1 MGKKAKEHR
10 KKVAKRNEKVKQ
22 HRSLMEKEY
31 QKMVAIKTEELR
43 AKFNQVVEE
52 GIKEKQSQVE
62 DAEILGETTET
73 V

>member
-22 HRSLMEKEY
+22 HRTLMEKEY
-31 QKMVAIKTEELR
+31 QKMLAIKTEELR

-52 GIKEKQSQVE
+52 GIKEKESQVE
-62 DAEILGETTET
+62 DVEILGETTENA
-73 V
+73 

>member
-22 HRSLMEKEY
+22 HRALMEKEY

-52 GIKEKQSQVE
+52 GVKEKQSQVE

-73 V
+73 A

>member
-52 GIKEKQSQVE
+52 GIKDKQSQVE
-62 DAEILGETTET
+62 DTEILGETTET

>member
-52 GIKEKQSQVE
+52 GIKDKQSQVE

>member
-22 HRSLMEKEY
+22 HRALMEKEY

-52 GIKEKQSQVE
+52 GVKEKQSQVE

>member
-22 HRSLMEKEY
+22 HRALMEKEY

>member
-52 GIKEKQSQVE
+52 GVKEKQSQVE

-73 V
+73 A

>member
-52 GIKEKQSQVE
+52 GVKEKQSQVE

>member
-52 GIKEKQSQVE
+52 GVKEKQSQVE

-73 V
+73 I